1 MVMLIYGNAY
11 LKFMADFKPFGL
23 AAAALSATASVA
35 FYRPPFVSFYL
46 ANFIRTIHYFSVLPA
61 STIDL

>member
-35 FYRPPFVSFYL
+35 FYRPQTFR
-46 ANFIRTIHYFSVLPA
+46 FILFSMNLYKLK
-61 STIDL
+61 I